1 MDFRRKIGF
10 ISSSFFDKALSR
22 ESALDIVLSGKF
34 GTLSTGYGVRD
45 QDVKKAKTLLGELR
59 LRDKVNRPFDLL
71 SKGERQNVLIA
82 RALMGQPEVLVLD
95 QPGTGLDI
103 FARQYLLSTIKDLA
117 ENTQMTIIYVT
128 HYPEEILP
136 NLEHCLLMK
145 AGRVYASGQT
155 QTLFTSESLSAL
167 LEYPVQIKP
176 WEEHF
181 MVELAV
187 DSRIKEML

>member
-1 MDFRRKIGF
+1 MTIIEAKGLCCKIGSRYLLKDIDWQIEKGQHWVVFGENGSGKTTLLSIIAGFNAQTHGSLKVFGQEYGPENILDFRRKIGF

-82 RALMGQPEVLVLD
+82 RA
-95 QPGTGLDI
+95 
-103 FARQYLLSTIKDLA
+103 
-117 ENTQMTIIYVT
+117 
-128 HYPEEILP
+128 
-136 NLEHCLLMK
+136 
-145 AGRVYASGQT
+145 
-155 QTLFTSESLSAL
+155 
-167 LEYPVQIKP
+167 
-176 WEEHF
+176 
-181 MVELAV
+181 
-187 DSRIKEML
+187 